1 VSAERRAIAWADGEL
16 RQAGKRAI
24 DVANRSG
31 PPMKRIIF
39 LNRFFYPDHSATSQ
53 ILSDLAFQL
62 AGNGNDIQVITSQ
75 QRYDNSRA
83 GLPASEQIRG
93 VAIHRVPTTQFGRSN
108 LVGRGFDYASF
119 YASLWR
125 AVNRIA
131 RPGDVLV
138 AKTDPPM
145 LGALAM
151 YAAKRRQSHLVNWL
165 QDLYPEVAIRLG
177 VPLINGRLG
186 NALSR
191 LRDASLRSATANV
204 VIGEQMAAKLRALGM
219 PENRIH
225 VIPNWC
231 DDETICPQPQA
242 DNPLRRAWGLG
253 DKFVVG
259 YSGNLGRAHEF
270 ETILGAARKL
280 WDQPGI
286 IFLIIGGGH
295 FVEEFSRRINELH
308 LDQNFRFLPYQD
320 QATLN
325 CSLGVP
331 NLHWISLKPE
341 LEGLIVPSKFYSI
354 AAVGRPMV
362 VIAASDGELA
372 TLVQRNTC
380 GYVIEPGDSA
390 ALADLLRRLAKDPSA
405 LPAMGKAA
413 RKMLDAHFSRRLAF
427 EKWQR
432 LLEMIPAATPR
443 V

>member
-1 VSAERRAIAWADGEL
+1 
-16 RQAGKRAI
+16 
-24 DVANRSG
+24 
-31 PPMKRIIF
+31 MKRIIF

-53 ILSDLAFQL
+53 ILSDLAFHL
-62 AGNGNDIQVITSQ
+62 AGDGNDIHVITSQ
-75 QRYDNSRA
+75 QRYDNARA
-83 GLPASEQIRG
+83 GLPASEQIRD
-93 VAIHRVPTTQFGRSN
+93 VTVHRVPTTQFGRSN

-177 VPLINGRLG
+177 VPLINGALG
-186 NALSR
+186 QALGR

-204 VIGEQMAAKLRALGM
+204 VIGERMAAKLRALGM
-219 PENRIH
+219 PVNRIH

-231 DDETICPQPQA
+231 DDENIRPHPEA
-242 DNPLRRAWGLG
+242 DNPLRRAWGLE

-280 WDQPGI
+280 WDEPGI
-286 IFLIIGGGH
+286 VFLIIGGGH
-295 FVEEFSRRINELH
+295 FVEGFSRRVNELH

-325 CSLGVP
+325 YSLGVP

-372 TLVQRNTC
+372 TLVTRHNC
-380 GYVIEPGDSA
+380 GYAIAPGDSA

-405 LPAMGKAA
+405 LPAMGEAA
-413 RKMLDAHFSRRLAF
+413 RTMVDAHFSRRLALG
-427 EKWQR
+427 EWQK
-432 LLEMIPAATPR
+432 LLGEITEPDTHAPGPGPAFPSAL
-443 V
+443 

>member
-1 VSAERRAIAWADGEL
+1 
-16 RQAGKRAI
+16 
-24 DVANRSG
+24 
-31 PPMKRIIF
+31 MKRIIF

-53 ILSDLAFQL
+53 ILSDLAFHL
-62 AGNGNDIQVITSQ
+62 AGDGNDIHVITSQ
-75 QRYDNSRA
+75 QRYDNSQA

-93 VAIHRVPTTQFGRSN
+93 VTVHRVPTTQFGRSN

-151 YAAKRRQSHLVNWL
+151 SAAKRRQSHLVNWL
-165 QDLYPEVAIRLG
+165 QDLYPEVAIRLR
-177 VPLINGRLG
+177 VPLINGALG
-186 NALSR
+186 RALGR

-204 VIGEQMAAKLRALGM
+204 VIGERMAAKLRALGM
-219 PENRIH
+219 PEDRIH

-231 DDETICPQPQA
+231 DDEAIRPRPEA
-242 DNPLRRAWGLG
+242 DNPLRRAWGLE

-280 WDQPGI
+280 WDEPGI
-286 IFLIIGGGH
+286 VFLVIGGGH
-295 FVEEFSRRINELH
+295 FVEEFSRRINKLH
-308 LDQNFRFLPYQD
+308 LDRNFRFLPYQD

-325 CSLGVP
+325 YSLGVP
-331 NLHWISLKPE
+331 DLHWISLKPE

-354 AAVGRPMV
+354 AAVGRPIL

-372 TLVQRNTC
+372 TLVSRHKC

-390 ALADLLRRLAKDPSA
+390 ALADLLKRLAKDPSP
-405 LPAMGKAA
+405 LPTMGKAA
-413 RKMLDAHFSRRLAF
+413 RTMLDAHFFRRHAF
-427 EKWQR
+427 EEWQR
-432 LLEMIPAATPR
+432 LLEAVPEGPLPR
-443 V
+443 P